1 MALSHLMSLSQ
12 RYFFSLYISQFSLK
26 FGKRICFWIVRL
38 IAPIIF
44 KIRAIFR
51 VQMKAFFRK
60 VRLHFSNQPST
71 HARILKEISTV
82 LSGPTVKLEDL
93 KNLGGKL
100 FKSSQLLLDEFL
112 SIFPSVM
119 IGSFPSLNFCH
130 ETSHC
135 RHSQRHYWHYR
146 ILLSIMHIQV

>member
-1 MALSHLMSLSQ
+1 
-12 RYFFSLYISQFSLK
+12 
-26 FGKRICFWIVRL
+26 
-38 IAPIIF
+38 
-44 KIRAIFR
+44 
-51 VQMKAFFRK
+51 MKAFFRK

-112 SIFPSVM
+112 SIFPSVK
-119 IGSFPSLNFCH
+119 IGSFPSLIFLPRNLSLQAQPEALLALPYFIEYNAH
-130 ETSHC
+130 TSIV
-135 RHSQRHYWHYR
+135 RT
-146 ILLSIMHIQV
+146 